1 MHYLRNYWLKAL
13 FLMRDHGFFVTIKKA
28 FYVLY
33 RDLQEWRFDFS
44 RNVDTRGLV
53 THPQESDNPLHLTA
67 MPYDATTPMLFR
79 EIMKMT
85 RGMELP
91 TAFFDMGCGKGRVL
105 MMAAEHGFYDIT
117 GVEFAEPLAHAAEE
131 NIARYLRKKNWQSVN
146 IDVVHCDAATYSFPD
161 KNAVIFFYNPFAESV
176 MAKTLQ
182 NIRSSARLNRQR
194 YIIYHTA
201 FFDDLVGNPA
211 EYALLLK
218 TDNYSV
224 YRMIL

>member
-1 MHYLRNYWLKAL
+1 M
-13 FLMRDHGFFVTIKKA
+13 
-28 FYVLY
+28 
-33 RDLQEWRFDFS
+33 
-44 RNVDTRGLV
+44 
-53 THPQESDNPLHLTA
+53 
-67 MPYDATTPMLFR
+67 
-79 EIMKMT
+79 
-85 RGMELP
+85 
-91 TAFFDMGCGKGRVL
+91 
-105 MMAAEHGFYDIT
+105 
-117 GVEFAEPLAHAAEE
+117 
-131 NIARYLRKKNWQSVN
+131 
-146 IDVVHCDAATYSFPD
+146 HCDAATYSFPD